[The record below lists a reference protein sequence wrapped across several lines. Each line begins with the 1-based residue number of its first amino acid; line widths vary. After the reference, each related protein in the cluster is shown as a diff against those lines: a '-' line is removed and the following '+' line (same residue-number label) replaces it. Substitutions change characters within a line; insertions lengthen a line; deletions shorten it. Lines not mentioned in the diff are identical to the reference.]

1 MSRSAWRLTVDR
13 DDRTVV
19 SEDSVGCWGC
29 WGVFV
34 FLAVYEI
41 DDESVRASIHM
52 LNAEM
57 MTLLTQSPVSMVSG
71 SAVTCIGNELARD
84 VYASH
89 WVSGQ
94 SE

>member
-19 SEDSVGCWGC
+19 SEDSVGCWG
-29 WGVFV
+29 VFV
-34 FLAVYEI
+34 FLAVCEI
-41 DDESVRASIHM
+41 DDESVRASKHM
-52 LNAEM
+52 QNAEM
-57 MTLLTQSPVSMVSG
+57 MTLPTLSPVSMVSG
-71 SAVTCIGNELARD
+71 SAVTCIGNELARY